1 MSHWTVWDIT
11 KLLVGFQIFCVK
23 KGLLYIHKIIYI
35 QNYSTSLWLKIICFN
50 NSVFRILGPRN
61 PVFFIVYF
69 VFWLN
74 AVSRYCTPISRYCTP
89 IFEESK
95 QIIVHDVCVVFINI
109 WRNYVNREQGHIKL
123 KKLLLL
129 LWKKVDDES
138 HFS

>member
-1 MSHWTVWDIT
+1 MRHYQIT
-11 KLLVGFQIFCVK
+11 CGVSNLLRK
-23 KGLLYIHKIIYI
+23 KRIVVHSQDRIYI
-35 QNYSTSLWLKIICFN
+35 QNYSTSLWLKIICFNVQN

-74 AVSRYCTPISRYCTP
+74 AISRYCTP